1 MPEPG
6 ADNWPRMPGSTGSCP
21 GSDRATAC
29 SWSARISFPAPILGI
44 RAIPGSRRF
53 PWPCSSMPG
62 WSSPIR
68 PRGASGRNA
77 LPSGPSIGHGRNRI
91 VGGTIRGPRFR
102 RAGPET
108 TLSSFG
114 CDDGQRRRR
123 RRTDTDEGVGMSA
136 EVGGGDVGGRHEGS
150 PFDDLAVA
158 VGEGEPLAPHTWLGV
173 GGPAAWFCEPVDVA
187 ALGRVVKR
195 CQERSIPLR
204 VIGGGSNV
212 LVPAA
217 GFAGMVVRLSAPAFS
232 TIEVQGSAVLAGA
245 GAKLV
250 HVVAAAVQAGLS
262 GLETLVGIPGTVGG
276 ALVGNAGGRGGDIG
290 DTVRSVTVMNPDGS
304 VVERGGA
311 ELTFGSRWSNLDDV
325 IVIGCRLELEAED
338 ADLLTKRMQKR
349 WIVDRTEQPAG
360 VRTVAMMF
368 KDPHGST
375 AEALVT
381 QAGAREIRVGEA
393 SIHGPRSNYVVAQ
406 PGCTSDDVRLL
417 VEQVRARV
425 RERLGVE
432 LTPQI
437 ELW

>member
-1 MPEPG
+1 
-6 ADNWPRMPGSTGSCP
+6 
-21 GSDRATAC
+21 
-29 SWSARISFPAPILGI
+29 
-44 RAIPGSRRF
+44 
-53 PWPCSSMPG
+53 
-62 WSSPIR
+62 
-68 PRGASGRNA
+68 
-77 LPSGPSIGHGRNRI
+77 
-91 VGGTIRGPRFR
+91 
-102 RAGPET
+102 
-108 TLSSFG
+108 
-114 CDDGQRRRR
+114 
-123 RRTDTDEGVGMSA
+123 MSA
-136 EVGGGDVGGRHEGS
+136 KAGGGDAAGSGEGS
-150 PFDDLAVA
+150 PFDDLGVA
-158 VGEGEPLAPHTWLGV
+158 VGLAEPLAPHTWLGV
-173 GGPAAWFCEPVDVA
+173 GGPAKWFCEPVDVA

-195 CQERSIPLR
+195 CQERSISLR

-232 TIEVQGSAVLAGA
+232 AIAVEGTTLQAGA

-290 DTVRSVTVMNPDGS
+290 DTVR
-304 VVERGGA
+304 
-311 ELTFGSRWSNLDDV
+311 
-325 IVIGCRLELEAED
+325 
-338 ADLLTKRMQKR
+338 
-349 WIVDRTEQPAG
+349 
-360 VRTVAMMF
+360 TVAMMF

-381 QAGAREIRVGEA
+381 QSGARDIRVGEA
-393 SIHGPRSNYVVAQ
+393 SIHGPRSNFVVAQ

>member
-1 MPEPG
+1 
-6 ADNWPRMPGSTGSCP
+6 
-21 GSDRATAC
+21 
-29 SWSARISFPAPILGI
+29 
-44 RAIPGSRRF
+44 
-53 PWPCSSMPG
+53 
-62 WSSPIR
+62 
-68 PRGASGRNA
+68 
-77 LPSGPSIGHGRNRI
+77 
-91 VGGTIRGPRFR
+91 
-102 RAGPET
+102 
-108 TLSSFG
+108 
-114 CDDGQRRRR
+114 
-123 RRTDTDEGVGMSA
+123 MSA
-136 EVGGGDVGGRHEGS
+136 KAGGGDAAGSGEGS
-150 PFDDLAVA
+150 PFDDLGVA
-158 VGEGEPLAPHTWLGV
+158 VGLAEPLAPHTWLGV
-173 GGPAAWFCEPVDVA
+173 GGPAKWFCEPVDVA

-232 TIEVQGSAVLAGA
+232 AIAVEGTTLQAGA

-290 DTVRSVTVMNPDGS
+290 DTVRTVTVMTADGT
-304 VVERGGA
+304 VLERSGA
-311 ELTFGSRWSNLDDV
+311 DLTFGSRWSNLDDS
-325 IVIGCRLELEAED
+325 IVIGCRLVLEAED
-338 ADLLTKRMQKR
+338 SDLLTKRMQKR

-381 QAGAREIRVGEA
+381 QAGARDIRVGEA
-393 SIHGPRSNYVVAQ
+393 SIHSPRSNYVVAQ
-406 PGCTSDDVRLL
+406 PGCTSDDIRLL
-417 VEQVRARV
+417 VEQVRKRV